1 MSQDIGNL
9 GQGCPTPVRK
19 IERAKQRA
27 GFDPRAMTQ
36 REVSGP
42 EGCTETT
49 YAISQEDYETLA
61 DSIDELRSE

>member
-1 MSQDIGNL
+1 MSQDIGKP

-42 EGCTETT
+42 EGFTETT
-49 YAISQEDYETLA
+49 YAISQEG
-61 DSIDELRSE
+61 